1 MVYLGSERAAPVVD
15 KRQACTMVFLNPRG
29 EVLLLLRDNKPG
41 IPYPNTWDLP
51 GGHLEG
57 SEAPREC
64 ISREMGEELPG
75 LDLGNFRLYEVVESS
90 QQINYL
96 FWTRID
102 VSEAVLNRIL
112 CEGQRAAWMSRAQ
125 VRKTEVAFGF
135 GTVVEGFFDRLEQGM
150 LG

>member
-1 MVYLGSERAAPVVD
+1 VAD
-15 KRQACTMVFLNPRG
+15 KQQACTMFFLNPRG
-29 EVLLLLRDNKPG
+29 EVLLLLRDDKPE

-51 GGHLEG
+51 GGHVEG
-57 SEAPREC
+57 SESPSEC

-75 LDLGNFRLYEVVESS
+75 LDLGHFRMYDIVELP

-96 FWTRID
+96 FWTRTD
-102 VSEAVLNRIL
+102 VSEELLNRIL

-135 GTVVEGFFDRLEQGM
+135 GTLLERFFDRLEQGT

>member
-1 MVYLGSERAAPVVD
+1 MAYLGSERDAPVAD
-15 KRQACTMVFLNPRG
+15 KQACTMFFLNPRG

-51 GGHLEG
+51 GGHVEG
-57 SEAPREC
+57 SETPSEC
-64 ISREMGEELPG
+64 ICREMGEELPG
-75 LDLGNFRLYEVVESS
+75 LDLSNFRMYEIVEFP

-102 VSEAVLNRIL
+102 VSEEVLNRIL

-125 VRKTEVAFGF
+125 VRKTKVAFGF
-135 GTVVEGFFDRLEQGM
+135 GTIVERFFGRLEQGI

>member
-1 MVYLGSERAAPVVD
+1 M
-15 KRQACTMVFLNPRG
+15 
-29 EVLLLLRDNKPG
+29 LLRDNKPG

-51 GGHLEG
+51 GGQMEG
-57 SEAPREC
+57 SESPSEC

-75 LDLGNFRLYEVVESS
+75 LDLGKFRPYEIMELPE
-90 QQINYL
+90 QINYI

-102 VSEAVLNRIL
+102 ISEEMLNKIL

-125 VRKTEVAFGF
+125 VRKTTVAFGF
-135 GTVVEGFFDRLEQGM
+135 GTVVEKFFDRLEQGM